1 MTSSI
6 LDRDILEFIV
16 ATAVIG
22 SFQKRSIPHS
32 QRKFPPSREGNHL
45 KNALNLYRM
54 SREGRGVLL
63 ISSMGGG
70 GGVGWIFSGT
80 THYKF

>member
-1 MTSSI
+1 MSSSI

-22 SFQKRSIPHS
+22 SFQKRSIPHL

-54 SREGRGVLL
+54 SREGRGVLF
-63 ISSMGGG
+63 ISSMGE
-70 GGVGWIFSGT
+70 GGVNLFWNN
-80 THYKF
+80 HYKF